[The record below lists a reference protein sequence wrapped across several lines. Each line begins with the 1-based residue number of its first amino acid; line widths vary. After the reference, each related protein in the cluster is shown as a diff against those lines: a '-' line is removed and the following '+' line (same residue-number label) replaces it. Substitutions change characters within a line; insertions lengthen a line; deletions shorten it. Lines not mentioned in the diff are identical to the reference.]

1 MSATDVADCHNGRVP
16 FRHMSSPV
24 PTDVLDGWGT
34 RLAEA
39 RTAVGKTQAALAREL
54 GVLLRTYQRWEAAA
68 DQPRYRRP
76 SEHDQ
81 RRIAAALNTAVT
93 TLFPRDDDEATLR
106 SEYDQLLER
115 VGGGCS

>member
-1 MSATDVADCHNGRVP
+1 
-16 FRHMSSPV
+16 MSSPAT
-24 PTDVLDGWGT
+24 TDVLDGWGT

-39 RTAVGKTQAALAREL
+39 RTAAGKTQAALAQEL
-54 GVLLRTYQRWEAAA
+54 GVQLTTYQRWEAGSG
-68 DQPRYRRP
+68 QPRYRRP
-76 SEHDQ
+76 NELYQ